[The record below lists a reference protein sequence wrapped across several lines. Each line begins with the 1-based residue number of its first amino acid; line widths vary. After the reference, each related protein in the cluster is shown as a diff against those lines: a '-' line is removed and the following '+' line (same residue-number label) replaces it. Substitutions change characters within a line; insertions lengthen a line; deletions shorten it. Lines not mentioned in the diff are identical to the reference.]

1 MTLEHSPP
9 YVDVGRTSHLG
20 LGRAIGEHLR
30 ESVRAQCEKAMGLF
44 LSHTAK
50 PSLIPVAERIVAQ
63 GSKVFPHYIEELRG
77 MAAGAGVDFHDL
89 VLTCTEESV
98 MNALRERCTT
108 IAVAEGGEVLLGHN
122 EDWAPGYEDGL
133 YVVQAEMPDGR
144 SFLSLAYTGSLP
156 GSSVAMNS
164 DGIAFSG
171 NSILNSHQQGLPKNL
186 ILRSQIEARTLEEF
200 VDRATIEPRTIP
212 NNTMA
217 IDRDGRI
224 VNIEM
229 GLREHAV
236 HYVEGGY
243 AVHTNHVL
251 SDELKHLDT
260 VDRPCSKARR
270 KTAKE
275 MLSAAE
281 PNKDLVKRI
290 LRSHER
296 WPYSVCLH
304 AQTDHYDDS
313 HTVASA
319 IVDLSAMSMSVTK
332 GTPCEAKYVTYH
344 LQH

>member
-1 MTLEHSPP
+1 MTVQHSPP

-20 LGRAIGEHLR
+20 LGLAIGEHLR
-30 ESVRAQCEKAMGLF
+30 ESVRAQCEKSIGLF
-44 LSHTAK
+44 LTYASRAALL
-50 PSLIPVAERIVAQ
+50 SVAGRIVSH
-63 GSKVFPHYIEELRG
+63 GSRVFPQYIEELRG
-77 MAAGAGVDFHDL
+77 MAGGAGVDFHDL

-98 MNALRERCTT
+98 MNTLRERCTT
-108 IAVAEGGEVLLGHN
+108 IAVAQGGEVLLGHN

-133 YVVQAEMPDGR
+133 YVIQAEVPDGR
-144 SFLSLAYTGSLP
+144 AFLSLAYTGSLP
-156 GSSVAMNS
+156 GSSVALNS

-186 ILRSQIEARTLEEF
+186 ILRSQIEAQTLEEF
-200 VDRATIEPRTIP
+200 VDLATVEPRTIP

-217 IDRDGRI
+217 VDRTGRI
-224 VNIEM
+224 VNIE
-229 GLREHAV
+229 LALHDHAV
-236 HYVEGGY
+236 HYVDGGC

-251 SDELKHLDT
+251 SEELKHLDT
-260 VDRPCSKARR
+260 VERPCSKARR

-275 MLSAAE
+275 MLSTAE

-304 AQTDHYDDS
+304 ARSNDYDEA

-319 IVDLSAMSMSVTK
+319 VVDLSAMSMSVTK
-332 GTPCEAKYVTYH
+332 GPPCESEYVTHY
-344 LQH
+344 LKT